1 MKEKKKDT
9 VTNSIKTLKKKM
21 LHINKILKKW
31 TINSQNFDTGV
42 LVVLLALTIM
52 FHTTYQ
58 QKIESQQQQHHK
70 MFSLTNNVI

>member
-9 VTNSIKTLKKKM
+9 VTNSIKTFKKM
-21 LHINKILKKW
+21 LHINKIFKKW

-42 LVVLLALTIM
+42 LVFPLGLTIV

-70 MFSLTNNVI
+70 MFSLMNNVI

>member
-9 VTNSIKTLKKKM
+9 VTNSIKTLKKM

-31 TINSQNFDTGV
+31 TINSQNFDTGA
-42 LVVLLALTIM
+42 LVVLLGLTIM

-58 QKIESQQQQHHK
+58 QKIESQQKQHHK